1 MYKPFFIISGT
12 CAVLAFA
19 TAYILEKL
27 VPNSSAE
34 TILLRLSVLGFL
46 VLFITFVVYGASKGF
61 VKWVLLL
68 IGWIIT
74 VFHTVLIL
82 EKSGLAHPI
91 DSQGLTYAAIFA
103 LILMLIFL
111 GISFGMFTKQYLKHK
126 KKWDLIGLI
135 LSVLPVILFVILMVI
150 G

>member
-1 MYKPFFIISGT
+1 MYKPLFIISGT
-12 CAVLAFA
+12 CAVLAFVM
-19 TAYILEKL
+19 AYFLEKL

-61 VKWVLLL
+61 VKWILLP
-68 IGWIIT
+68 IGWFIT
-74 VFHTVLIL
+74 IFHTVLIL
-82 EKSGLAHPI
+82 EKSGSAHPI
-91 DSQGLTYAAIFA
+91 DSLGLIYAAIFA

-111 GISFGMFTKQYLKHK
+111 GISFGIFTKQYLQHK

-135 LSVLPVILFVILMVI
+135 LSVLPVITFIILMVI